1 MKKMRKGLVLFLVV
15 LTGAAVFAGGQQES
29 GTDGVVI
36 GLSMSAH
43 TQFLENVAAAAQR
56 QADRMDDVTLIIVN
70 ANDDVDKQINDVESL
85 LVRGVDAIILNPLD
99 KVGLGGAVDEIKDA
113 GIPLVEVNT
122 FTVNDR
128 YDVYVGSNEEAA
140 GEIQGQWII
149 NNIGESGNVAVL
161 YGVMGHS
168 GQIGRFEGLKTALL
182 DKYPGWNVIAD
193 QTGEWKRNEGLRI
206 TEDWIQRF
214 DNIDVIASQN
224 DEMAMGALQ
233 AVQEAG
239 LDIPVLGVD
248 ATPDAITSV
257 IAGELALTVFQ
268 DYEGQG
274 SQAVKI
280 AYGLVK
286 GETYDKQAVI
296 PYKEV
301 NQENAAEFQKML
313 SSWQ

>member
-15 LTGAAVFAGGQQES
+15 LTAAAVFAGGQQES
-29 GTDGVVI
+29 GKDGIVI

-99 KVGLGGAVDEIKDA
+99 KVGLGGAVDDIKDA

-168 GQIGRFEGLKTALL
+168 GQIGRFEGLKTSLL

-239 LDIPVLGVD
+239 LNIPVLGVD

-286 GETYDKQAVI
+286 GESYDKQAVI